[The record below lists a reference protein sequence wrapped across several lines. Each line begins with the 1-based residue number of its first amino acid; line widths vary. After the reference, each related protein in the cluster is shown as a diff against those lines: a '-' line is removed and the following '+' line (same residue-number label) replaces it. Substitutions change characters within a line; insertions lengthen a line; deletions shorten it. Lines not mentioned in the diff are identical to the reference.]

1 MKRYY
6 RVMLGKKCMYAQQ
19 CYEGNFIGVD
29 YGINEDLTGNLPDEW
44 RDFNAMFIPKYLTN
58 RPHKSKI
65 AAGLACGTI
74 WTLAKGMINGDLI
87 LCPNGEGKYRVAE
100 VVGDYYHSPGSILQ
114 HRRPVKWLDVMID
127 KSNLSSEFQ
136 ASLSATGTIV
146 AINAPSYVTEID
158 HWLTGK
164 APSPPGLTEGEIDD
178 VGSFAMEKHLE
189 DFLVA
194 NWAQTEL
201 GKGYDIYE
209 EEGEIAGK
217 QYPTDT
223 GPIDILAIS
232 KDKKELLVVE
242 LKRARASDSV
252 VGQILRYMGFVKS
265 ELAEEDQVVRGIII
279 ALDDDKRIR
288 RALSVAPNIDFYR
301 YQISFKLVK

>member
-29 YGINEDLTGNLPDEW
+29 YGINEDLSGNLPDGW
-44 RDFNAMFIPKYLTN
+44 RDFNAMYIPKYLAN
-58 RPHKSKI
+58 RPQKSKI
-65 AAGLACGTI
+65 AAGLACGTT
-74 WTLAKGMINGDLI
+74 WTMAKGMVNGDLV
-87 LCPNGEGKYRVAE
+87 LCPNGEGMYRVAE
-100 VVGDYYHSPGSILQ
+100 VVGDYYHTPGPVLQ
-114 HRRPVKWLDVMID
+114 HRRPVKWLDVMIE
-127 KSNLSSEFQ
+127 KSNLSATFQ

-146 AINAPSYVTEID
+146 AINSSTYVSEIE

-164 APSPPGLTEGEIDD
+164 VTPAVVGQEKEAEEI
-178 VGSFAMEKHLE
+178 GSFAMEKHLE

-194 NWAQTEL
+194 NWSQTEL
-201 GKGYDIYE
+201 GKAYDIYE
-209 EEGEIAGK
+209 EDGEIAGK
-217 QYPTDT
+217 QYPTET

-242 LKRARASDSV
+242 LKRAKASDSV
-252 VGQILRYMGFVKS
+252 VGQILRYMGYVQA
-265 ELAEEDQVVRGIII
+265 ELAEEGQVVKGVII
-279 ALDDDKRIR
+279 ALNDDERIR
-288 RALSVAPNIDFYR
+288 LALSITPSIQFYR